1 MFDKIHIDIQKPQFT
16 LAPCSEMPPKYPE
29 PHQITEILII
39 NFDERYM
46 FLHRIKDKLV
56 LNATAVSDFKK
67 ALWQKHNIQQSEN
80 SVQPQK

>member
-1 MFDKIHIDIQKPQFT
+1 MTLPGLNVTQYMYVLFDQVHISIKNLSLHWRHVQKC
-16 LAPCSEMPPKYPE
+16 LLNIWGNCKE

-56 LNATAVSDFKK
+56 LNATAVSDF
-67 ALWQKHNIQQSEN
+67 
-80 SVQPQK
+80 